1 MLGYFSMFDLEVEE
15 RNRKG
20 VVLLSK
26 FLYPGVWRLHG
37 CAYVYI
43 YKGGVR
49 VKERGKEKKVLHSK
63 QSFCPLIML
72 LIISLKIFELS
83 AIY

>member
-49 VKERGKEKKVLHSK
+49 VKERGKEKKYCTANK
-63 QSFCPLIML
+63 AFAP
-72 LIISLKIFELS
+72 
-83 AIY
+83 